1 MSLFMKMAQIENC
14 QNPWM
19 AEGYKNFADAIMWCP
34 RLFYSMRTTF
44 FLEGIANDFSQVAD
58 SVFVF

>member
-19 AEGYKNFADAIMWCP
+19 DTRILQMQQCTALVCF
-34 RLFYSMRTTF
+34 TTF

>member
-14 QNPWM
+14 LYPWM
-19 AEGYKNFADAIMWCP
+19 AEGYKNFADVIMCCS
-34 RLFYSMRTTF
+34 RLFYNMKTTF

>member
-1 MSLFMKMAQIENC
+1 MS
-14 QNPWM
+14 
-19 AEGYKNFADAIMWCP
+19 EGYKNFADAIMWCL

-58 SVFVF
+58 SVFSTVGALVVITD